1 MFSIQKDEFEEVIN
15 LIYKLDLCM
24 IEVYKRT
31 NKMLKEINI
40 INNGEV
46 FKIKDFNVLD
56 KKRTHS
62 IYGQIDPYLLRI
74 LPFPYFDSD
83 VPFDILIK
91 N

>member
-40 INNGEV
+40 PNDGLNI
-46 FKIKDFNVLD
+46 LD

-74 LPFPYFDSD
+74 LPFPYFDLD
-83 VPFDILIK
+83 MLY

>member
-40 INNGEV
+40 INNV
-46 FKIKDFNVLD
+46 SYVLD

>member
-1 MFSIQKDEFEEVIN
+1 MHIRIRSKKMFSIQKDEFEEVVN

-24 IEVYKRT
+24 IEVYNRT
-31 NKMLKEINI
+31 NKMLKEFNI
-40 INNGEV
+40 PNDGLNI
-46 FKIKDFNVLD
+46 LD

-83 VPFDILIK
+83 MLYI
-91 N
+91 